1 MSVMDWSGSRLCLV
15 EIYPSNSMRDL
26 VDLVRNLQESM
37 DAMDALDQ
45 EYEPPRLVVQGF
57 NDDPRNLWE
66 IPRAVELLRRAY
78 SAGFVA
84 VLEPSTTTG
93 PRADG
98 AAFGLGALEVWLIAT
113 GRFDVDCGR
122 LEIETM
128 ALLDFVSEVMPAE
141 VIRVERMVA
150 NMRSKGGEA

>member
-1 MSVMDWSGSRLCLV
+1 MSVVDWSGSRLCIV
-15 EIYPSNSMRDL
+15 KIHPSLSMRDL
-26 VDLVRNLQESM
+26 VDLVRDLQESM

-45 EYEPPRLVVQGF
+45 EYEPPRLVVNGF

-98 AAFGLGALEVWLIAT
+98 AALGLGALEVWLIAT
-113 GRFDVDCGR
+113 GRFDADGIR
-122 LEIETM
+122 LTVEPMT
-128 ALLDFVSEVMPAE
+128 LLDFVSEVMPAE
-141 VIRVERMVA
+141 VMRVERMVA
-150 NMRSKGGEA
+150 TMRSEGGEV

>member
-15 EIYPSNSMRDL
+15 EIDPSNSMRDL
-26 VDLVRNLQESM
+26 VDLVCDLQESM

-128 ALLDFVSEVMPAE
+128 ALLDFASEVMPAE
-141 VIRVERMVA
+141 VIRVDRMVA

>member
-1 MSVMDWSGSRLCLV
+1 
-15 EIYPSNSMRDL
+15 MRDL
-26 VDLVRNLQESM
+26 VDLVCDLQESM

-128 ALLDFVSEVMPAE
+128 ALLDFASEVMPAE
-141 VIRVERMVA
+141 VIRVDRMVA